1 MALVNLNH
9 FSLDKAFKSWAIFI
23 SFGILSLIYPI
34 QSTKVYAASC
44 STFQLDH
51 SGFPNSTSMCGA
63 QTNYTVT
70 ITSSNNSFV
79 MGKTYTLKLTRT
91 EPATLNAPGVQLL
104 GTSQPS
110 SNGSITFTFDLASV
124 DLKHSSEYF
133 FKIYGEPST
142 ALGNVG
148 GCSLTS
154 VKTPK
159 ITGDVYITQQRLVDG
174 TTQACYGYQ
183 SGCLEASIPLEII
196 VENIRQ
202 CNQPYANKRIR
213 VKLTGTGGNLNVIR
227 DTDPDGNL
235 PPINHTV
242 ADAGRYEFLAEKTEG
257 VNANVAKFP
266 LTINGAGLCGEQC
279 LTTKPVFGSTSGP
292 DPYKIC
298 EQIDRSQAH
307 LIDAYN
313 NCIECVGGSE
323 TGTDGIWT
331 AIGCIKRDP
340 TEIVQNLLR
349 VGLGMGGG
357 VALLMI
363 LAAGFLFSISQ
374 GDPKRTGE
382 AKELITA
389 AITGLLFIIF
399 SVVILQFI
407 GYTVLQIPGF
417 GG

>member
-1 MALVNLNH
+1 
-9 FSLDKAFKSWAIFI
+9 
-23 SFGILSLIYPI
+23 
-34 QSTKVYAASC
+34 
-44 STFQLDH
+44 
-51 SGFPNSTSMCGA
+51 
-63 QTNYTVT
+63 
-70 ITSSNNSFV
+70 

-91 EPATLNAPGVQLL
+91 EPAAINAAGNQPSPPTPPW
-104 GTSQPS
+104 TSQPS
-110 SNGSITFTFDLASV
+110 SNGSITFTIDLASV
-124 DLKHSSEYF
+124 DLKHSTQYY
-133 FKIYGEPST
+133 FKIYGESGT
-142 ALGNVG
+142 QLGNVG

-159 ITGDVYITQQRLVDG
+159 ITGDVYISQQRVVDG
-174 TTQACYGYQ
+174 TTQTCYGYP
-183 SGCLEASIPLEII
+183 SGCLEAGIPLEIKI
-196 VENIRQ
+196 ENIRQ
-202 CNQPYANKRIR
+202 CNQPYANKNVR
-213 VKLTGTGGNLNVIR
+213 VKLSGAGLSVTRN
-227 DTDPDGNL
+227 TDPNGNL
-235 PPINHTV
+235 PPISHTV
-242 ADAGRYEFLAEKTEG
+242 SSAGRYDFVAEKTQG
-257 VNANVAKFP
+257 LNSNIAKFP

-279 LTTKPVFGSTSGP
+279 MTTRPTQPGQGETL
-292 DPYKIC
+292 PYKIC
-298 EQIDRSQAH
+298 EQIDRSQGH
-307 LIDAYN
+307 LMEAYDA
-313 NCIECVGGSE
+313 CLECVGGSE

-382 AKELITA
+382 AKELLTA